1 LQREKEE
8 VQQELAMCDLIMS
21 IAESGGGIEAIITA
35 MRSRGGSAGA
45 QARGCFALG
54 TLAKNTTNSA
64 EIVTWGGVEAVLA
77 AMRSHGDSA
86 AVQVQGCK
94 ALYNLSEG
102 APGAQWLFSG
112 GNDTDVIARLRD
124 CDAAEV
130 LRGVRTKFCAHARIT
145 MPVDR
150 VLKKLC

>member
-1 LQREKEE
+1 
-8 VQQELAMCDLIMS
+8 M
-21 IAESGGGIEAIITA
+21 
-35 MRSRGGSAGA
+35 
-45 QARGCFALG
+45 
-54 TLAKNTTNSA
+54 
-64 EIVTWGGVEAVLA
+64 LA

>member
-1 LQREKEE
+1 
-8 VQQELAMCDLIMS
+8 M
-21 IAESGGGIEAIITA
+21 
-35 MRSRGGSAGA
+35 
-45 QARGCFALG
+45 
-54 TLAKNTTNSA
+54 
-64 EIVTWGGVEAVLA
+64 
-77 AMRSHGDSA
+77 
-86 AVQVQGCK
+86 
-94 ALYNLSEG
+94 ALYNLSFNDSNKAAIGSGGGIDAVIAAMRAHGGSATVQAHGCG
-102 APGAQWLFSG
+102 ALDNLFSG